1 MDIATWLVSSLDD
14 TVQRMRAQVLDI
26 VPLDRRQ
33 ERFPDGNPIVW
44 TAYHSARHAEVALR
58 VLGAESAADRDGIPS
73 AALEPGEGLQEVA
86 RPWVTDL
93 DPVVVD
99 RYTADV
105 LDDVRRVLAGLT
117 LDDLDRP
124 VDVAAG
130 IAAEGIDTEQWAW
143 LVRTWGTTVADLVR
157 WPLLA
162 HITHHVG
169 EMITVRNLMG
179 LSPFR

>member
-1 MDIATWLVSSLDD
+1 MDIATWLVASLDD
-14 TVQRMRAQVLDI
+14 TTERMRSQVLEI

-33 ERFPDGNPIVW
+33 ERLPDGNPIVW

-58 VLGAESAADRDGIPS
+58 VLGAASSADADGIPG
-73 AALEPGEGLQEVA
+73 AAREPGEGLQEVA

-93 DPVVVD
+93 DPQVVD
-99 RYTADV
+99 RYAGSV
-105 LDDVRRVLAGLT
+105 FGDVRRALAGLT
-117 LDDLDRP
+117 ADDLDRP

-130 IAAEGIDTEQWAW
+130 LAEQGVDTEQWGW